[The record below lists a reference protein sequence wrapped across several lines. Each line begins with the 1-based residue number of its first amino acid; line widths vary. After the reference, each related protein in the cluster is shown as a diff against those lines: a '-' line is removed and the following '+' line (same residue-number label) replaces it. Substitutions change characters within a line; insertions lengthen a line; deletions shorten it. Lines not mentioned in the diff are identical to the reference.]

1 MEDWAENAGF
11 AVTICGR
18 DGTITYMNAGSRKT
32 FKKYGGGELVGRSL
46 LDCHPEPAR
55 SKLRAMLEQPA
66 VNAYT
71 IEKAGV
77 KKLIYQ
83 APLVKDGGISGL
95 VELSLELP
103 AEMPHF
109 VRKP

>member
-1 MEDWAENAGF
+1 MENWAENAGF
-11 AVTICGR
+11 AVTICDSG
-18 DGTITYMNAGSRKT
+18 GTITYMNARSRKT
-32 FKKYGGGELVGRSL
+32 FEKYGGGELIGRRL

-55 SKLRAMLEQPA
+55 SRLRALLKRPA

-77 KKLIYQ
+77 RKLIYQ
-83 APLVKDGGISGL
+83 APLMKDGGTGGL
-95 VELSLELP
+95 VELSMELP

-109 VRKP
+109 FRKT

>member
-1 MEDWAENAGF
+1 MEDWAEEANF
-11 AVTICGR
+11 AVTLCDR
-18 DGTITYMNAGSRKT
+18 NGTITFMNARSRKT
-32 FKKYGGGELVGRSL
+32 FEKYGGGDLVGKSL

-55 SKLRAMLEQPA
+55 SKLRAMLEKPS

-77 KKLIYQ
+77 RKLIYQ
-83 APLVKDGGISGL
+83 APLTKNGEPAGL
-95 VELSLELP
+95 AELSLELP

-109 VRKP
+109 VRNP